1 MTLGG
6 ALIQHYRLFGW
17 FVVAASA
24 MGGFVVLCPLAILI
38 FKRHL
43 SHWLARD
50 LRALNERLKNANAAL
65 TRENIKL
72 RGDMAVCR
80 AERHA
85 EKIKAMEGA
94 KLVMAA
100 YAPDAE

>member
-1 MTLGG
+1 MSIPGFLV
-6 ALIQHYRLFGW
+6 QNYRLYSYLIL
-17 FVVAASA
+17 AASA
-24 MGGFVVLCPLAILI
+24 LGGFVVLCPLAILI
-38 FKRHL
+38 FRRHL

-50 LRALNERLKNANAAL
+50 LQALNERLKNTNAAL

-85 EKIKAMEGA
+85 EKIKAIEGA

-100 YAPDAE
+100 YGPED